1 MNDKVKVYFTQDT
14 EDIDL
19 IKYFLKLVDYL
30 DIFDIYLSSENESSF
45 LNSEK
50 KKAIIDCDVLIVL
63 LTRRG
68 KRSNL
73 IKAETGFANT
83 NNKIIIPLLDQS
95 STICKPSEVFGNA
108 PQIHFLKQ
116 QKQGLLSAL
125 ESIVQ
130 RLSLIHISE
139 PTRRTPIS
147 YAV

>member
-14 EDIDL
+14 EDIEL

-30 DIFDIYLSSENESSF
+30 DIFDIYLSSENDSNI
-45 LNSEK
+45 LNAERE
-50 KKAIIDCDVLIVL
+50 KAIINCDVFIVL

-73 IKAETGFANT
+73 VKAETIFANI

-95 STICKPSEVFGNA
+95 STISKPSDVFGNA

-116 QKQGLLSAL
+116 QKQGLLTSL
-125 ESIVQ
+125 ESVVQ
-130 RLSLIHISE
+130 RLQLLQNKLN
-139 PTRRTPIS
+139 P
-147 YAV
+147 